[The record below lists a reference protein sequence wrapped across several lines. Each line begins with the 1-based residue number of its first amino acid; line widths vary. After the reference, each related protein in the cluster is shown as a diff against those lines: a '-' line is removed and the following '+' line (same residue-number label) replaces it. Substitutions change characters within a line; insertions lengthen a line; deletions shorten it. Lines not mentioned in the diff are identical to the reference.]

1 MSKEIIGI
9 SVGSKNTVIGTY
21 EKGIFKV
28 ILSDTSSR
36 TIPTIISYSGK
47 ERTFGDL
54 AFNKNR
60 SNFRSTIIYPNRWLG
75 MKQDYSLFEEEAKYA
90 NISPKTIY
98 NNNNYFLVFNLNLN
112 GKKIFYFP
120 ETIMGSF
127 FNKIKTVWLNNNINT
142 DNIVISIP
150 DYSIIQER
158 KSMLDS
164 IYISNLNCTA
174 LLNESS
180 AISLNYA
187 FQKLKEFDNNKPR
200 TVCFIDL
207 GHSQL
212 TIFYAEFTKKSINIL
227 SVSSERFCGA
237 RDLDFLIAEKISYE
251 FQKKYG
257 IDPLDSPK
265 AKISL
270 MNTINKVRKTLTVNK
285 EGTISIDEIIK
296 GKDLTFN
303 LTREKMEEFINPI
316 LLKFENLCKNSLI
329 KAGKMGLNLN
339 NLYSVEMVGDTLR
352 TPCISKIIKNVFNK
366 DLSKTLIPDECIS
379 RGCTLF
385 AMMNSPHYKIQNFSI
400 KHYNPYP
407 IIIECQEKIFQAFL
421 EGENFPSSKR
431 IKIPGDLFQSHSD
444 SEFIIRTKY
453 SDVNELNFLSDK
465 LIQKYKVK
473 IPLIEENKKII
484 NIEVEYNL
492 DINCIPNLNKVFMIL
507 NEENIII
514 LNFEVIKENFG
525 LSRKYLEI
533 LKKEEMERDKNDL
546 MIKEAISFKNSL
558 EDDIYKTRDKIDTK
572 GELNGYFTEQE
583 KNKLLDE
590 MEQLMK
596 WLYSEDE
603 DLYNLTKLK
612 EKSLEMKNI
621 LDQIYAR
628 FNEWK
633 KLKDYYDKII
643 SLFNEKIIYYT
654 SLEDKIKK
662 GEKVD
667 INSEDII
674 KIKKLIQKEFN
685 NFEIKIYELD
695 KEQKY
700 KMPSMTINDLQN
712 IMNSL
717 NEKIEKIKYGEKK
730 MDIENDI

>member
-1 MSKEIIGI
+1 
-9 SVGSKNTVIGTY
+9 
-21 EKGIFKV
+21 
-28 ILSDTSSR
+28 
-36 TIPTIISYSGK
+36 
-47 ERTFGDL
+47 
-54 AFNKNR
+54 
-60 SNFRSTIIYPNRWLG
+60 
-75 MKQDYSLFEEEAKYA
+75 
-90 NISPKTIY
+90 
-98 NNNNYFLVFNLNLN
+98 
-112 GKKIFYFP
+112 
-120 ETIMGSF
+120 
-127 FNKIKTVWLNNNINT
+127 
-142 DNIVISIP
+142 
-150 DYSIIQER
+150 
-158 KSMLDS
+158 MLDS

-507 NEENIII
+507 NEENTII

-525 LSRKYLEI
+525 LSRKYLDI